1 MAPGR
6 RNLLVLGAAAVAA
19 AVAGGIAGVSVLRQ
33 QSEGK
38 ELLSASF
45 PDLSG
50 RQRRLSEWAGR
61 PLLCNFWASWCAP
74 CREELPLLDA
84 AARENASIGLQIV
97 GIAVDNAA
105 NVTKYLKSVQIGYP
119 VLIAEGSAI
128 GLMRGLGN
136 PNGLLP
142 FSVAMD
148 GTGRLRQRKLGAY
161 SIQELH
167 SDLAA
172 LLR

>member
-6 RNLLVLGAAAVAA
+6 RNLVLGAVALVAA
-19 AVAGGIAGVSVLRQ
+19 AAGGVVATYRLRQ
-33 QSEGK
+33 QSVGK
-38 ELLSASF
+38 ELLSSSF

-50 RQRRLSEWAGR
+50 RRRRLSEWEGR
-61 PLLCNFWASWCAP
+61 PILCNFWASWCVP

-97 GIAVDNAA
+97 GIAIDNAA

-128 GLMRGLGN
+128 GLMRTLGN
-136 PNGLLP
+136 PSGVLP
-142 FSVAMD
+142 FSVTVD
-148 GTGRLRQRKLGAY
+148 GGGRLRQRKLGAY
-161 SIQELH
+161 SAEELR

>member
-6 RNLLVLGAAAVAA
+6 RNLILGAVALVAA
-19 AVAGGIAGVSVLRQ
+19 TAGGMAAFYKLRQ
-33 QSEGK
+33 QPGGK

-50 RQRRLSEWAGR
+50 RRRRLSEWAGR

-84 AARENASIGLQIV
+84 AARENASIGLQVV
-97 GIAVDNAA
+97 GIAIDNAA

-119 VLIAEGSAI
+119 ILVAEGSTI
-128 GLMRGLGN
+128 SLMRGLGN
-136 PNGLLP
+136 PNGVLP
-142 FSVAMD
+142 FSVTMD
-148 GTGRLRQRKLGAY
+148 GAGRLRQRKLGAY
-161 SIQELH
+161 SAQELH

>member
-6 RNLLVLGAAAVAA
+6 RNLLLGAVALVAA
-19 AVAGGIAGVSVLRQ
+19 AAGGVVATSRLRQ
-33 QSEGK
+33 DSGGK
-38 ELLSASF
+38 ELLSSSF

-50 RQRRLSEWAGR
+50 RRRRLSEWGGR
-61 PLLCNFWASWCAP
+61 PILCNFWASWCAP
-74 CREELPLLDA
+74 CREELPLLEA
-84 AARENASIGLQIV
+84 ASRENASIGLQIV

-105 NVTKYLKSVQIGYP
+105 NVTKYLNEVHVGYP

-128 GLMRGLGN
+128 KLMRVLGN
-136 PNGLLP
+136 PNGVLP
-142 FSVAMD
+142 FSVAVD
-148 GTGRLRQRKLGAY
+148 GAGRLRQRKVGAY
-161 SIQELH
+161 SAQELR